1 MRSGREDES
10 ETRVR
15 KSGVKSGVKVQLKLK
30 LKLKLKFMLKLK
42 GCPKA
47 YQSTPHGNL
56 WQVYLQL
63 TPSPAQASAKG

>member
-15 KSGVKSGVKVQLKLK
+15 KSGVKSGVKVQ